1 MTYHVTDDKLEA
13 EHVFHVSRLEESEDG
28 GQVNVLIGW
37 RNAAVR
43 MKFAGDK
50 MSAFYQLS
58 KLTPFTWKEIEEKIQ
73 VQETKL
79 LTPTEKEQTLLNQI
93 SEKTQEL
100 KKSKKKSKKQDLLQA
115 EIDQLKQD
123 LGDEQYRKG
132 LKYQADIEGLKRARK
147 YTN

>member
-1 MTYHVTDDKLEA
+1 
-13 EHVFHVSRLEESEDG
+13 
-28 GQVNVLIGW
+28 
-37 RNAAVR
+37 